1 MMWGTRVRPRDHFLR
16 HLLKQVSALTPQ
28 LADGTSR
35 SRDSPRYGWVLA
47 SAAVASIAGGTCTA
61 VAEAPKPVSKE
72 NKGWSL
78 LTLEQRRKVFFKYE
92 RKIRDLS
99 PPHKVFEYFASQR
112 HGPAAWMTAQD
123 VMRSVVPVFP
133 PSKSAV
139 LRAGSLWGEPSP
151 EMKEAAACPKGSAF
165 LALDMDRDGR
175 IDYEEWLLF
184 LALLSIPTEDI
195 QVAFHMVDANHSGS
209 IEVLELEALLVSL
222 RKRYCKILPHTGN
235 PPVGDTSRRNAE
247 ALMESITG
255 ARGGSLT
262 LARFA
267 QFVNSLRDEVMA
279 MEFAFY
285 DVDSKGVM
293 AAQDFAYSVI
303 GATRLKHL
311 DQYLDKVE
319 DMPDDLA
326 AETVTKSDF
335 LAFQHIWRQLRR
347 LVIALEF
354 ARTVAGRVTG
364 ADLAWVTQHVLG
376 TTLSNTQIKVLEY
389 LFDDGDG
396 GLNIHFLREVMNQ
409 SYITGL
415 RIEADDAGRQE
426 KPGVLTCM
434 VMCLKR

>member
-1 MMWGTRVRPRDHFLR
+1 
-16 HLLKQVSALTPQ
+16 
-28 LADGTSR
+28 
-35 SRDSPRYGWVLA
+35 
-47 SAAVASIAGGTCTA
+47 
-61 VAEAPKPVSKE
+61 
-72 NKGWSL
+72 
-78 LTLEQRRKVFFKYE
+78 
-92 RKIRDLS
+92 
-99 PPHKVFEYFASQR
+99 
-112 HGPAAWMTAQD
+112 
-123 VMRSVVPVFP
+123 
-133 PSKSAV
+133 
-139 LRAGSLWGEPSP
+139 
-151 EMKEAAACPKGSAF
+151 
-165 LALDMDRDGR
+165 MDRDGR

-222 RKRYCKILPHTGN
+222 RK
-235 PPVGDTSRRNAE
+235 RRNAE

-311 DQYLDKVE
+311 DQYLDK
-319 DMPDDLA
+319 
-326 AETVTKSDF
+326 
-335 LAFQHIWRQLRR
+335 
-347 LVIALEF
+347 
-354 ARTVAGRVTG
+354 
-364 ADLAWVTQHVLG
+364 
-376 TTLSNTQIKVLEY
+376 IKVLEY

>member
-1 MMWGTRVRPRDHFLR
+1 
-16 HLLKQVSALTPQ
+16 
-28 LADGTSR
+28 
-35 SRDSPRYGWVLA
+35 
-47 SAAVASIAGGTCTA
+47 
-61 VAEAPKPVSKE
+61 
-72 NKGWSL
+72 
-78 LTLEQRRKVFFKYE
+78 
-92 RKIRDLS
+92 
-99 PPHKVFEYFASQR
+99 
-112 HGPAAWMTAQD
+112 
-123 VMRSVVPVFP
+123 
-133 PSKSAV
+133 
-139 LRAGSLWGEPSP
+139 
-151 EMKEAAACPKGSAF
+151 
-165 LALDMDRDGR
+165 
-175 IDYEEWLLF
+175 
-184 LALLSIPTEDI
+184 
-195 QVAFHMVDANHSGS
+195 
-209 IEVLELEALLVSL
+209 
-222 RKRYCKILPHTGN
+222 
-235 PPVGDTSRRNAE
+235 
-247 ALMESITG
+247 MESITG